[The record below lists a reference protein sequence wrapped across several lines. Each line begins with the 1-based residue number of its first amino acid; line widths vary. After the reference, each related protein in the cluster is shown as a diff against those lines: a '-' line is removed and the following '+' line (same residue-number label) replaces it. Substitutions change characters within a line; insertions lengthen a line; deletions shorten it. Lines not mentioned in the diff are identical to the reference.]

1 MPERFDNNDDYT
13 ATPVA
18 GPWRVL
24 LTLAGVICVC
34 LAAAGAVLPLLPTTP
49 FLLLAAACFARSSPR
64 LNRWLHT
71 NRIFG
76 AYLRR
81 YRRGEGLPLAAKI
94 AILSMLWLSL
104 AASALLAVPDH
115 LWPARVALAVLGLG
129 VSLHILR
136 IRTCRATAETTR

>member
-1 MPERFDNNDDYT
+1 MQERSDRNDDFDST
-13 ATPVA
+13 PAT
-18 GPWRVL
+18 GPWRVA
-24 LTLAGVICVC
+24 LTLAGLVCVG
-34 LAAAGAVLPLLPTTP
+34 LAAAGVVLPLLPTTP

-76 AYLRR
+76 VYLRR

-94 AILSMLWLSL
+94 AILSLLWLSL

-115 LWPARVALAVLGLG
+115 LWPVRVALALLGLG

-136 IRTCRATAETTR
+136 LKTSRTPAETPR